1 MARGERSMKINENIR
16 TNIFIG
22 ILFSTWIGFIFI
34 DRQIAMFVLLNL
46 IGWAVLEQT
55 AIIVKAIRDLIQ
67 IIKDKKL

>member
-1 MARGERSMKINENIR
+1 MKINENIR

-22 ILFSTWIGFIFI
+22 ILFTSWIGFIFI

-55 AIIVKAIRDLIQ
+55 AIIVKAIRDLIE
-67 IIKDKKL
+67 IIKNK